1 MINVFYHVDASAFLI
16 PSRFVERPFT
26 DNEPSFDLITEWAE
40 KLETS
45 LTATAFR
52 FARFTSE
59 PVAIVYSVRGV
70 IQYFQPS
77 VEFVELGVF
86 PDVKGPVGRETDAWK
101 LFKGMDTRD
110 QWRNV
115 RASEWFREDSVQKTE
130 HVAQ

>member
-59 PVAIVYSVRGV
+59 PVAIVYSVSWCYPIFSTVGGV
-70 IQYFQPS
+70 C
-77 VEFVELGVF
+77 G
-86 PDVKGPVGRETDAWK
+86 
-101 LFKGMDTRD
+101 TR
-110 QWRNV
+110 
-115 RASEWFREDSVQKTE
+115 SFS
-130 HVAQ
+130 